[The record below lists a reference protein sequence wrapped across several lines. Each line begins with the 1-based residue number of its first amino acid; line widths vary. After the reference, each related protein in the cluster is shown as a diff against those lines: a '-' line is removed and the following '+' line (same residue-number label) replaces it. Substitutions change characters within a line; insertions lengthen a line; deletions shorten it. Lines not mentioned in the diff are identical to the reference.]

1 MKKAGI
7 IWRAGAALFMVLLLV
22 DFCCAAD
29 MNPGKYVLRNTHD
42 FQQDVS
48 GEGYVMVYQDV
59 NTNNLSLKNYLHGS
73 GTLDMATLISS
84 EQKKSRTPE
93 AFDKYGYSVSP
104 YGAAYDSVITFT
116 EQNQMSYA
124 PMSFDMVTGWYADHP
139 LQYKS
144 ALKEKTDSR
153 NFQAGISMEHQI
165 EYARAFKK
173 DIGVTLNCTGPVVA
187 TSDSGNGVG
196 LNNMR
201 IDEEV
206 THGTVHISEKLIK
219 RSYPQSKT
227 TTLQEGKASN
237 NEALI
242 IIDENYVGSF
252 KIKKNMKI
260 DAPKSYLSDSSD
272 WLPCCM
278 GGFFDMST
286 WDQKIHKSQAGIF
299 DCTCRETALKTYKP
313 EWNATKAQFPT
324 DVYKSK
330 A

>member
-7 IWRAGAALFMVLLLV
+7 IRRVGAALLALLFMSG
-22 DFCCAAD
+22 FCYAAD

-59 NTNNLSLKNYLHGS
+59 NTNNLSLKNYMHGS
-73 GTLDMATLISS
+73 GIMDMATLISS
-84 EQKKSRTPE
+84 EQKLSRTPE
-93 AFDKYGYSVSP
+93 TVYTNGLSASP

-116 EQNQMSYA
+116 EQNEMTYA
-124 PMSFDMVTGWYADHP
+124 PMGFDMVTGWYADHP
-139 LQYKS
+139 LQFKS

-153 NFQAGISMEHQI
+153 NFQAGISMQHQI

-173 DIGVTLNCTGPVVA
+173 DIGVTLNCTGPLVA
-187 TSDSGNGVG
+187 TSSAAGDGVG
-196 LNNMR
+196 LNNMK
-201 IDEEV
+201 IEEEV
-206 THGTVHISEKLIK
+206 THGTVHISETLTQPIK
-219 RSYPQSKT
+219 PTDTKY
-227 TTLQEGKASN
+227 GKASSR
-237 NEALI
+237 EALI
-242 IIDENYVGSF
+242 VIDENYIGSF

-260 DAPKSYLSDSSD
+260 NVPKSYLSDSSD

-278 GGFFDMST
+278 GGFFDMSA
-286 WDQKIHKSQAGIF
+286 WDQKVKKAQAGVF